1 MAVKIR
7 LRRFGRKKVP
17 TYRVVVADERA
28 KRDGR
33 IIEAVGNY
41 DPRKEKGGAVIDRE
55 RVAYWIGKGARPT
68 RAVAHI
74 LKRAAKG
81 A

>member
-7 LRRFGRKKVP
+7 LSRFGRKKIP
-17 TYRVVVADERA
+17 TYRVVITDERA

-33 IIEAVGNY
+33 IIETVGNY
-41 DPRKEKGGAVIDRE
+41 DPKKEKGGAVLKQDR
-55 RVAYWIGKGARPT
+55 VTYWIGRGAQPT
-68 RAVAHI
+68 RVVAQI